1 MAQNGNLQN
10 RGSAILALDLD
21 ETAVVGWYGEEV
33 DDLSL
38 GNDAVRIRNNYS
50 TMDGLLAT
58 LVTGSA
64 SAQGV
69 MTAMVLGDRGRSQAC
84 RNTCSR

>member
-10 RGSAILALDLD
+10 QGSAILALDLD

-38 GNDAVRIRNNYS
+38 GNDAVRIRNN
-50 TMDGLLAT
+50 
-58 LVTGSA
+58 
-64 SAQGV
+64 
-69 MTAMVLGDRGRSQAC
+69 
-84 RNTCSR
+84 

>member
-50 TMDGLLAT
+50 TMDALLAT
-58 LVTGSA
+58 LVTG
-64 SAQGV
+64 
-69 MTAMVLGDRGRSQAC
+69 
-84 RNTCSR
+84 

>member
-33 DDLSL
+33 RRSL
-38 GNDAVRIRNNYS
+38 PRQRRGENSEFYYGCSARDPRHWRGLGARGNDCH
-50 TMDGLLAT
+50 G
-58 LVTGSA
+58 TG
-64 SAQGV
+64 G
-69 MTAMVLGDRGRSQAC
+69 
-84 RNTCSR
+84 